1 LGPDRCACYSASPAR
16 RRARQG
22 RLMTCDVFR
31 TQLASCPHDA
41 LHAGLQSRCGLLRRT
56 ARARHAC
63 GGRRTWVPQAAGMF
77 SSEKAEKEV
86 AAHFAMFNR
95 KGSGASEAGD
105 GQGERAAHSN
115 GRARDRCAARS
126 TLSCTTGARPVL
138 LAVMHAL
145 TSSVRRSKH
154 GLPLYAQYTN
164 LPPDGKVRQPLAVA
178 LCSSAQWCWLLSWM
192 VV

>member
-1 LGPDRCACYSASPAR
+1 
-16 RRARQG
+16 
-22 RLMTCDVFR
+22 MTFDVFR
-31 TQLASCPHDA
+31 TQLARCPHDV
-41 LHAGLQSRCGLLRRT
+41 LHGGLHSRCVLLGRT

-105 GQGERAAHSN
+105 GQGERATHSN

-126 TLSCTTGARPVL
+126 TLCTHYWRPCSAARPAPQRPSPAPQRWGGKTGARGRTCSQSACRRVL
-138 LAVMHAL
+138 AGNRWGQAAYLR
-145 TSSVRRSKH
+145 SVYVPGAAQAMQRR
-154 GLPLYAQYTN
+154 
-164 LPPDGKVRQPLAVA
+164 
-178 LCSSAQWCWLLSWM
+178 
-192 VV
+192 